1 MPYSYKLRAS
11 AGQNNHLK
19 SFHDLFF
26 FFIEKISQETKSKLL
41 KRAAGVQ
48 YLSLNSSIA
57 EFRKKNRLEQESG
70 EPACSACSVAEL
82 AVKL

>member
-57 EFRKKNRLEQESG
+57 EFREKIALSKKAVNRLA
-70 EPACSACSVAEL
+70 PRAA
-82 AVKL
+82 